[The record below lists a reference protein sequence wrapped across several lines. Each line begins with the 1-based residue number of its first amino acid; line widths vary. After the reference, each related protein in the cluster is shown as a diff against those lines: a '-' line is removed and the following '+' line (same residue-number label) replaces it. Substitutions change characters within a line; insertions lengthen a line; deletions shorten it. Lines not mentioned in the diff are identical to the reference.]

1 MTHLLQ
7 AAVTTVIIG
16 TDTRGLITV
25 FNSGAQHLLG
35 HHPHDMVGR
44 PLTDLLDPDELRGR
58 TGTDEPAAA
67 FKAVTEGIGSGT
79 TRARDWTWVSRTGE
93 RHTIAT
99 TLSVAA
105 DSFAAQVGF
114 LCLGRD
120 VTEQRQSQ
128 ELLVA
133 ALDKERTAVDRLRQ
147 LDEAKNEFVSTV
159 SHELRTP
166 VTSIVG
172 YTEMLADGSV
182 VEPDAAQVPLLA
194 TIARNGQRLVL
205 ICNDLLLLSGLDSGA
220 AVWERETVELAA
232 LFDHVEQ
239 ALRPLLVGRD
249 LKLDMRPGDEP
260 LEVLGDRAQ
269 LERVLLNLLSN
280 AVKFT
285 EDGGSIRAA
294 WCATAPRPAW
304 WCRTTASASPRRS
317 SPGCSSASSGP
328 RARSPG
334 PSRAPGSGCPSS
346 PRSSRPTV
354 GGSRSTPPTCRARRS
369 RCGCPAA
376 RRGRQARLTAE
387 ITAFSDAVTMFGSSP
402 TPQSTLL
409 ARPCT
414 RRRPRRSRRRP
425 TTGRARRSR
434 GPARRRCRRPGGAAR

>member
-1 MTHLLQ
+1 M
-7 AAVTTVIIG
+7 
-16 TDTRGLITV
+16 
-25 FNSGAQHLLG
+25 
-35 HHPHDMVGR
+35 
-44 PLTDLLDPDELRGR
+44 
-58 TGTDEPAAA
+58 
-67 FKAVTEGIGSGT
+67 TEGIGSGT

-105 DSFAAQVGF
+105 DAFAAQVGF

-182 VEPDAAQVPLLA
+182 VEPDPAQVPLLA

-249 LKLDMRPGDEP
+249 LTLDMRPGDEP

-285 EDGGSIRAA
+285 EDGGSISCRPGARRRRGQPGGAGRRHRHPRGGAVPAVPAVLPVLERAVPGHPGHRA
-294 WCATAPRPAW
+294 GPVHRL
-304 WCRTTASASPRRS
+304 RDRR
-317 SPGCSSASSGP
+317 GP
-328 RARSPG
+328 RWADHGRL
-334 PSRAPGSGCPSS
+334 
-346 PRSSRPTV
+346 RPPAGHDV
-354 GGSRSTPPTCRARRS
+354 HGAAA
-369 RCGCPAA
+369 PAA

-402 TPQSTLL
+402 TPQST
-409 ARPCT
+409 AASPG
-414 RRRPRRSRRRP
+414 PRGHSTYAAAIASP
-425 TTGRARRSR
+425 PDDRACS
-434 GPARRRCRRPGGAAR
+434 A